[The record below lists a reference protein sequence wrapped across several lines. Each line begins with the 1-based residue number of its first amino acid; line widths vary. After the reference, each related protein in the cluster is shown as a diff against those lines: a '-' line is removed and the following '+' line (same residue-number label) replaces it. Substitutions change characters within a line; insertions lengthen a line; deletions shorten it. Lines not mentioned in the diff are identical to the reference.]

1 MAIRDKIVENAKPFL
16 GPGEQVQAAFAAQTF
31 SQYWFLLSW
40 IIVLVKNSFRSVVV
54 TDRRILVLNTGKWSA
69 TKAKSVLRELPRS
82 TQIGTPSGLWW
93 RTDALGERLY
103 VHKRFHK
110 DVVAANELA
119 PAPGSPMAPPGYST
133 PPVAGQE
140 FPPPPPAP
148 AS

>member
-1 MAIRDKIVENAKPFL
+1 MAIRDKIVENSKPFL
-16 GPGEQVQAAFAAQTF
+16 APGEQVQAAFAAQTF

-40 IIVLVKNSFRSVVV
+40 IIVLIKNSFRSVVV

-82 TQIGTPSGLWW
+82 TDIGSPSGLWW

-119 PAPGSPMAPPGYST
+119 R
-133 PPVAGQE
+133 AGGQQ
-140 FPPPPPAP
+140 FPPPPP
-148 AS
+148 SGS

>member
-16 GPGEQVQAAFAAQTF
+16 APGEQVQAAFAAQTF

-40 IIVLVKNSFRSVVV
+40 IIVLIKNSFRSVVV
-54 TDRRILVLNTGKWSA
+54 TDRRILLLNTGKWSA

-82 TQIGTPSGLWW
+82 TALGTPSGLWW

-110 DVVAANELA
+110 DVIAANELA
-119 PAPGSPMAPPGYST
+119 SAAGGPMAPPGYST
-133 PPVAGQE
+133 PPVAGQG
-140 FPPPPPAP
+140 FPPPPTPPAG
-148 AS
+148 